1 MQVSISCLGQ
11 GICTRNWEK
20 VFVLKSGNEPAYIK
34 LLNDLIL
41 RLIRRQMSIPILLN
55 LFSVVSPF
63 ACLKRIQKLGVTYYD
78 DFKEQ
83 NGYKWEV

>member
-11 GICTRNWEK
+11 GICIHNWEK
-20 VFVLKSGNEPAYIK
+20 IFVLKSGIEPACVK

-41 RLIRRQMSIPILLN
+41 TLIRRQMSIPILLN

-63 ACLKRIQKLGVTYYD
+63 AHLKRIWKVRGNIL
-78 DFKEQ
+78 
-83 NGYKWEV
+83 